1 MQRNYYRSWALAV
14 LITAGVQQAQAQI
27 QPTEAITTAAP
38 SLRIPADARAGG
50 MGNIGLATSPDAN
63 SGFWNLAKAPFAE
76 KRTAIGVN
84 YAPWMRE
91 VADDMYLL
99 GLSGY
104 HRFDSL
110 QAITGSIRY
119 FNLGDFKLKDIN
131 GSVLQTTR
139 PYELS
144 IDLGYARKLSEKFA
158 VGIALRY
165 INSSLASG
173 TYGGTQYKPGEA
185 VAGDVSLF
193 YTGKNEEGQGF
204 SAGLTLS
211 NIGSRIGYTED
222 AAEKEFLPANLGV
235 GGAYTAVLNE
245 DNRITFGLDVNKLLV
260 PEMPAT
266 EEGRKDYYEQSS
278 LSGLGKGFGNKA
290 WQYGAGVE
298 FSYRNI
304 FQLRAGYFGESEKQG
319 NRKGLTAG
327 LGFHYDIFSVN
338 LSYLAP
344 SGTKAQANPL
354 GNSLQF
360 GLRLGF

>member
-1 MQRNYYRSWALAV
+1 MQRNNWKSWALTA
-14 LITAGVQQAQAQI
+14 LIAAGVQQAQAQI
-27 QPTEAITTAAP
+27 QPTEAVTTAAP

-63 SGFWNLAKAPFAE
+63 SSFWNQAKTPFAG

-91 VADDMYLL
+91 VTDDMYLL

-119 FNLGDFKLKDIN
+119 FNLGDFQLKDMN
-131 GSVLQTTR
+131 GGVLQTAR
-139 PYELS
+139 PYEFS

-158 VGIALRY
+158 IGIALRY
-165 INSSLASG
+165 INSSLGSG
-173 TYGGTQYKPGEA
+173 TSGGTRYKPGEA

-193 YTGKNEEGQGF
+193 YNGKNENGQGF
-204 SAGLTLS
+204 SAGLALS
-211 NIGSRIGYTED
+211 NIGSRIGYTENT
-222 AAEKEFLPANLGV
+222 AQKEFLPSNLGL
-235 GGAYTAVLNE
+235 GGTYTAILNE
-245 DNRITFGLDVNKLLV
+245 DNRITFGADVNKLLV
-260 PEMPAT
+260 PEVPST
-266 EEGRKDYYEQSS
+266 EAEREDYYEQSS
-278 LSGLGKGFGNKA
+278 LAGLGKGFGNKA
-290 WQYGAGVE
+290 WQYGAGIE
-298 FSYRNI
+298 FSYRNM

-327 LGFHYDIFSVN
+327 LGFCYDIFLFN

-344 SGTKAQANPL
+344 GGTAAERNPL
-354 GNSLQF
+354 GNTLQF
-360 GLRLGF
+360 GLQLGF